1 MTSRVGVQP
10 APPPGVTILNLISP
24 LLKALLNSLLFVS
37 SVSLSKEL
45 IFTPLVTPP
54 KSTIFGTIFEAEIS
68 LLFT

>member
-24 LLKALLNSLLFVS
+24 LLKALLNSLLFALPVF
-37 SVSLSKEL
+37 LSKEL
-45 IFTPLVTPP
+45 IFTSLVISL
-54 KSTIFGTIFEAEIS
+54 KSTIFGAIFEAEIS